1 MIELLISNGADINA
15 ITGTCDPYCDFN
27 GMTAIDIA
35 KTSCACQ
42 EIIDLLKSK
51 GGVSAYDDDLSDDD
65 NC

>member
-15 ITGTCDPYCDFN
+15 ITGFHDPYCDFN

-35 KTSCACQ
+35 KTYCACQ

-51 GGVSAYDDDLSDDD
+51 GGVRRDDLPLFPD
-65 NC
+65 